1 MATSLYL
8 QVTTCEKKN
17 GLLLI
22 ETYSNL
28 FNTNENGQ
36 CHLCWQQI
44 EMSGSVTN
52 ELSALSTPVVGN
64 VGRLFYWFRTFF

>member
-1 MATSLYL
+1 MATTVRSLVAFFIFIY
-8 QVTTCEKKN
+8 
-17 GLLLI
+17 
-22 ETYSNL
+22 
-28 FNTNENGQ
+28 
-36 CHLCWQQI
+36 LCWQHI